1 MTAQIVEKLS
11 KLVLF
16 YKIIILSFIIVISG
30 ASIII
35 LVSSGENLISILKE
49 DVLKDFGIALIIIGL
64 AILFYEYFLRKNMMD
79 LIEQFVRDNFM
90 DMIKEHCEKVKS
102 ISESVRKSGLVDVHK
117 KEGSSDIL
125 NHATRNIKLLGIT
138 LNYYFFPDSEEWT
151 RLTSLV
157 ENGCTLQILILNPN
171 SPHVAYRES
180 DENNKDLKGQIIH
193 LFNLEKQFIE
203 NIKDD
208 FKSNVEIRFYDTYPT
223 CAMTIIDDN
232 MIRVTPYLYNK
243 RGRSCPTLEFM
254 RNEEGIFDAY
264 LDHFNDL
271 WKKAEKKIPV

>member
-30 ASIII
+30 ALIII
-35 LVSSGENLISILKE
+35 FVSSGEDLITILKE
-49 DVLKDFGIALIIIGL
+49 DVLKEFGIALIIIGL

-90 DMIKEHCEKVKS
+90 DMIKDHCEKVKS
-102 ISESVRKSGLVDVHK
+102 ISESVRKSGLVDIHK

-138 LNYYFFPDSEEWT
+138 LNYYFFPDSEAWG

-157 ENGCTLQILILNPN
+157 ENGCTLQILILNPD

-180 DENNKDLKGQIIH
+180 DEKNKDLKGQIIH
-193 LFNLEKQFIE
+193 LFNLEKQFID

-223 CAMTIIDDN
+223 CAITIIDDN

-243 RGRSCPTLEFM
+243 RGRVCPTLEFM

>member
-171 SPHVAYRES
+171 SPHVSYRES

-232 MIRVTPYLYNK
+232 MIRVTPYLYKK
-243 RGRSCPTLEFM
+243 RGRICPTLEFM
-254 RNEEGIFDAY
+254 RNKEGIFDAY

-271 WKKAEKKIPV
+271 WKNAEKKIV

>member
-30 ASIII
+30 ALIII
-35 LVSSGENLISILKE
+35 FVSSGEDLISILKE
-49 DVLKDFGIALIIIGL
+49 DVLKEFGIALIIIGL

-90 DMIKEHCEKVKS
+90 DMIKDHCEKVKS
-102 ISESVRKSGLVDVHK
+102 ISESVRKSGLVDIHK

-138 LNYYFFPDSEEWT
+138 LNYYFFPDSEAWG

-157 ENGCTLQILILNPN
+157 ENGCTLQILILNPD

-180 DENNKDLKGQIIH
+180 DEKNKDLKGQIIH
-193 LFNLEKQFIE
+193 LFNLEKQFID

-223 CAMTIIDDN
+223 CAITIIDDN

-243 RGRSCPTLEFM
+243 RGRVCPTLEFM

>member
-1 MTAQIVEKLS
+1 MSAQIVEKLS

-35 LVSSGENLISILKE
+35 FVSSGENLISILRE
-49 DVLKDFGIALIIIGL
+49 DVLKEFGIALIIIGL

-90 DMIKEHCEKVKS
+90 DMINDHCEKVKS
-102 ISESVRKSGLVDVHK
+102 ISESVRKSGLVDIHK

-157 ENGCTLQILILNPN
+157 ENGCKLQILILNPG

-180 DENNKDLKGQIIH
+180 DEKNKDLKGQIIH
-193 LFNLEKQFIE
+193 LFNLEKQFID

-208 FKSNVEIRFYDTYPT
+208 FRSNVEIRFYDTYPT